1 MKAARWSVH
10 GGRAHSRARTRNV
23 VSCSKSTASFSAFL
37 PQHIIRRQQLYILS
51 TMFSSELLAA
61 TFLDPPDTI
70 PDLNSWDFLTDLD
83 TGHETLSAAD
93 QSGHVSVAPQIIQ
106 SSSGTNADAPALSSQ
121 STQGLTALERKQEK
135 NRLAQKRFR
144 QRKKVWLQ
152 EWPLRRCM

>member
-1 MKAARWSVH
+1 M
-10 GGRAHSRARTRNV
+10 
-23 VSCSKSTASFSAFL
+23 
-37 PQHIIRRQQLYILS
+37 PQ
-51 TMFSSELLAA
+51 
-61 TFLDPPDTI
+61 
-70 PDLNSWDFLTDLD
+70 
-83 TGHETLSAAD
+83 LSAAD